1 MKIFLVEDSPDIR
14 ERLHA
19 LIAAIPGVE
28 LVAEADNQEDALR
41 GIFESHPDVVI
52 LDMRLA
58 SGTGMEVLRQ
68 VKAKQA
74 LIKVIVLTNFG
85 YPQYR
90 KRCME
95 LGADYFLDKTREIG
109 TFGGLLADLADSHQ
123 AARQMAWAG
132 RLHQSSTLTSGESA

>member
-1 MKIFLVEDSPDIR
+1 MKVFLVEDSPDIR

-19 LIAAIPGVE
+19 LILAIPRVD
-28 LVAEADNQEDALR
+28 LVAEADNQEDAVR
-41 GIFESHPDVVI
+41 GIFGSQPDVVI

-58 SGTGMEVLRQ
+58 SGTGLEVLRQ

-74 LIKVIVLTNFG
+74 VTKLIVLTNFG

-95 LGADYFLDKTREIG
+95 LGADYFLDKTTEIG
-109 TFGGLLADLADSHQ
+109 ALGGLLADLADRVDHVDHVDPPD
-123 AARQMAWAG
+123 ARQG
-132 RLHQSSTLTSGESA
+132 LQPH